1 VGSASEQPG
10 SRAVNILFV
19 DQYGDLGGAQQ
30 CLLDLIPAVQTAGWT
45 VTCAAPGRGRLVE
58 KLRDH
63 GAAFCSLPEISLAA
77 GLKPPL
83 DFTRFAVATPL
94 LARRISRVARDTR
107 ADLIY
112 VNGPR
117 VLPAAAW
124 AARHARLP
132 LLFHSHNYL
141 AQRSA
146 ATLAGRSLQFAN
158 ARVIACCQH
167 TARPL
172 RPYIVPG
179 RVRVIYNGVG
189 PAEATP
195 VPASAGPRIG
205 VIGRVSPE
213 KGQLEFVQ
221 AARLVAQTHP
231 DSQFLVCGAPL
242 FENPEASRYFDQV
255 RHAAEGLPVEFP
267 GWQENIHAVLAAL
280 DLLVV
285 PSLREPGA
293 PRVVLEAYAARVPVV
308 AFVSGGIP
316 EILHDGETG
325 FLVEPPTPEALAAK
339 LQHLIQAP
347 EQLPKVA
354 ANAYSAW
361 KEQFTVERYQR
372 EVLEVIGLTQTRSAA
387 GLSI

>member
-1 VGSASEQPG
+1 
-10 SRAVNILFV
+10 VNILFV
-19 DQYGDLGGAQQ
+19 DQYSDLGGAQQ
-30 CLLDLIPAVQTAGWT
+30 CLLDLIPAVQRAGWT
-45 VTCAAPGRGRLVE
+45 VTCAAPGDGRLVA
-58 KLRDH
+58 KVRDR
-63 GAAFCSLPEISLAA
+63 GVTVQPLPAMPLAA
-77 GLKPPL
+77 GPKPPL
-83 DFTRFAVATPL
+83 DFIRFAFATPV
-94 LARRISRVARDTR
+94 LARHISRMARDAR

-124 AARHARLP
+124 VARQARLP

-146 ATLAGRSLQFAN
+146 AALAGRSLQFAN

-167 TARPL
+167 AARPL
-172 RPYIVPG
+172 RPYVLPG
-179 RVRVIYNGVG
+179 RLRVIYNGVG

-195 VPASAGPRIG
+195 VASAAGPRIG
-205 VIGRVSPE
+205 VIGRISPE
-213 KGQLEFVQ
+213 KGQFEFLQ
-221 AARLVAQTHP
+221 AARLVTPVSPAA
-231 DSQFLVCGAPL
+231 SFMVCGAPL
-242 FENPEASRYFDQV
+242 FENREASRYFDQV
-255 RHAAEGLPVEFP
+255 RRAAEGLPVEFP
-267 GWQENIHAVLAAL
+267 GWQDNIHAVLARL
-280 DLLVV
+280 DVLVV

-293 PRVVLEAYAARVPVV
+293 PRVILEAYAARVPVV

-339 LQHLIQAP
+339 LQHLLQAP
-347 EQLPKVA
+347 KQLGAVA
-354 ANAYSAW
+354 ANAYTTW
-361 KEQFTVERYQR
+361 KDRFIVERYQR

>member
-1 VGSASEQPG
+1 M
-10 SRAVNILFV
+10 NILFL
-19 DQYGDLGGAQQ
+19 DQYSDLGGAQQ

-45 VTCAAPGRGRLVE
+45 VTCAAPGSGRLLE
-58 KLRDH
+58 KLRGH
-63 GAAFCSLPEISLAA
+63 GVTVHPLPSISLAA
-77 GLKPPL
+77 GPKPPL
-83 DFTRFAVATPL
+83 DFVRFAFATPM
-94 LARRISRVARDTR
+94 LARRMSRLARDTR

-117 VLPAAAW
+117 VLPVGAW
-124 AARHARLP
+124 AARQAVLP

-146 ATLAGRSLQFAN
+146 AMLAGRSLQFAN

-167 TARPL
+167 AARPL
-172 RPYIVPG
+172 RAYVVPG
-179 RVRVIYNGVG
+179 RLRVIYNGAG
-189 PAEATP
+189 PTESTP
-195 VPASAGPRIG
+195 VPSSAGPRIG
-205 VIGRVSPE
+205 IIGRISPE

-221 AARLVAQTHP
+221 AARLVARTHP
-231 DSQFLVCGAPL
+231 SSRFLVIGVPL

-255 RHAAEGLPVEFP
+255 RRAAQGLPVEFP
-267 GWQENIHAVLAAL
+267 GWQENIGAILARL

-293 PRVVLEAYAARVPVV
+293 PRVILEAYAARVPVV

-339 LQHLIQAP
+339 LQHLLQAP
-347 EQLPKVA
+347 EQLRAVT
-354 ANAYSAW
+354 ANAYATW

>member
-1 VGSASEQPG
+1 
-10 SRAVNILFV
+10 VNILFV
-19 DQYGDLGGAQQ
+19 DQYSDLGGAQQ
-30 CLLDLIPAVQTAGWT
+30 CLLDLIPAVQAAGWT
-45 VTCAAPGRGRLVE
+45 VTCAAPGSGRLVE
-58 KLRDH
+58 KLRSQ
-63 GAAFCSLPEISLAA
+63 GATFCQLPAMLLAA
-77 GLKPPL
+77 GPKPPL
-83 DFTRFAVATPL
+83 DFIRFAFATPM
-94 LARRISRVARDTR
+94 LARRISRVAHDTR
-107 ADLIY
+107 VDLIY

-124 AARHARLP
+124 AARRTGIP

-167 TARPL
+167 AARPL
-172 RPYIVPG
+172 RPYVVPG
-179 RVRVIYNGVG
+179 RLRVIYNGVG
-189 PAEATP
+189 PEEATP
-195 VPASAGPRIG
+195 APSSAGPRIG
-205 VIGRVSPE
+205 VIGRISPE
-213 KGQLEFVQ
+213 KGQLEFVR
-221 AARLVAQTHP
+221 AARLVTQTHP
-231 DSQFLVCGAPL
+231 NSQFTVIGAPL

-267 GWQENIHAVLAAL
+267 GWQENIHAVLAVL

-293 PRVVLEAYAARVPVV
+293 PRVILEAYAARVPVV

-316 EILHDGETG
+316 EILRDGETG
-325 FLVEPPTPEALAAK
+325 FLIEPPTPEALAAK
-339 LQHLIQAP
+339 LQHLLQAP
-347 EQLPKVA
+347 GQLRAVA
-354 ANAYSAW
+354 ANAYTTW
-361 KEQFTVERYQR
+361 KEQFTVARYQR